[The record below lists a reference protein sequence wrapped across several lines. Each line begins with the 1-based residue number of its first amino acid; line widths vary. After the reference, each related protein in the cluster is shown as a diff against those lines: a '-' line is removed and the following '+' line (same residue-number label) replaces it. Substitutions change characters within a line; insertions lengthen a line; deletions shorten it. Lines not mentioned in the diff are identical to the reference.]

1 MLLPAPLV
9 RSAPRVRRK
18 GRFMLSRCCQLLLL
32 LLPRLLQLRVLL
44 HLWLLLLLLVSSSS
58 TTCSSRM
65 SVAAPGPSHER
76 GAAAS
81 GAGSDVW
88 S

>member
-1 MLLPAPLV
+1 MLLPAPLA

-44 HLWLLLLLLVSSSS
+44 HLWLLLLQLVSSSS
-58 TTCSSRM
+58 CSTCSCRM
-65 SVAAPGPSHER
+65 SVAAPGSS
-76 GAAAS
+76 GGDANAAR
-81 GAGSDVW
+81 
-88 S
+88 